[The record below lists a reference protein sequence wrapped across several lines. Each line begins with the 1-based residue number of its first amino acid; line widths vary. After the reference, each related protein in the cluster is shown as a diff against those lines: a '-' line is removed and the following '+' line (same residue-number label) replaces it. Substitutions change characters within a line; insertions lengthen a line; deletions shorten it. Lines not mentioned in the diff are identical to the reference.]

1 MKKLIYLFLTF
12 ILFNASG
19 YSQQKDSLIQL
30 YPGIGDTIDLFDRD
44 FFNLYPDI
52 EGFQQAS
59 LYVRD
64 NNKLVSKLKLNIS
77 NKIVDSSVVNFL
89 AALNTVRKNISK
101 LDEENNLKSRN
112 EPNVIISLKDKRLV
126 KGQLIM
132 FSKDN
137 LYLKS
142 ENENP
147 ITLSPSTD
155 LKIPNLSVSE
165 INIVGQNNTWSS
177 AGMGA
182 LVGLLIGGIL
192 GFAGGDD
199 ESGLVQFS
207 SEEKALGLGLTFGI
221 LGGLIGLITGS
232 GSSTDDYIIYY
243 NSKMDLLKLKD
254 YSKYYFRPNV
264 QVEQKYE
271 ELKSLYK

>member
-1 MKKLIYLFLTF
+1 MKWAIYFFIFHTLLITSLH
-12 ILFNASG
+12 
-19 YSQQKDSLIQL
+19 SQNRDSLIQI
-30 YPGIGDTIDLFDRD
+30 YPGIGDTIDLFNRD

-112 EPNVIISLKDKRLV
+112 EPDVIISLKDKRLV

-142 ENENP
+142 ENEDPN
-147 ITLSPSTD
+147 TLSTSTD

-182 LVGLLIGGIL
+182 LVGLLLGGII

-232 GSSTDDYIIYY
+232 GSSTDDYIIHY

-254 YSKYYFRPNV
+254 YSKYYFRH
-264 QVEQKYE
+264 E
-271 ELKSLYK
+271 ESIDEKFKEFN